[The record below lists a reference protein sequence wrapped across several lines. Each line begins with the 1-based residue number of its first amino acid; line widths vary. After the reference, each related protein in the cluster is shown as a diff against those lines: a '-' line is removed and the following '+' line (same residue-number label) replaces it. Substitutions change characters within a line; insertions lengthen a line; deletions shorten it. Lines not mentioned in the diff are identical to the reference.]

1 MNCSSL
7 ARHVAHPEFDQLGMI
22 GTQMKSNDRG
32 FSLLELLIAMTIS
45 LVILGVA
52 STLLATSFNVRSREQ
67 SRTDSIADV
76 QRALNIISRE
86 LANGGFGFNPA
97 TNGLVV
103 GDCDASTI
111 RVISNLNKYSSASST
126 IESSA
131 EDVKY
136 LVDSTDGQNYLVR
149 HDRFPPAG
157 SSQSTVLAN
166 RIDTLTIDYF
176 GPDNTALNVVA
187 TPALVSNA
195 VAVRVTVLVNLLQV
209 GSPGSPGFQP
219 ATTVQ
224 LTSDV
229 TLRNKSENRST
240 Y

>member
-1 MNCSSL
+1 
-7 ARHVAHPEFDQLGMI
+7 
-22 GTQMKSNDRG
+22 MKSNERG
-32 FSLLELLIAMTIS
+32 FSLLELVIAMTIS

-52 STLLATSFNVRSREQ
+52 SKLLATSFNVRSREQ

-76 QRALNIISRE
+76 QRALNIMSRE
-86 LANGGFGFNPA
+86 VANGGYGFDPA

-111 RVISNLNKYSSASST
+111 RVISNLNKYSSASTT

-136 LVDSTDGQNYLVR
+136 LVDSTDDQNYLVR
-149 HDRFPPAG
+149 HDRFPSG
-157 SSQSTVLAN
+157 GGSQSTVLAN
-166 RIDTLTIDYF
+166 RIDTLTINYF
-176 GPDNTALNVVA
+176 GPDNTELEVGV
-187 TPALVSNA
+187 TPALVTNA
-195 VAVRVTVLVNLLQV
+195 VAVRITVRVNLPKV
-209 GSPGSPGFQP
+209 GNEGSPGFQP
-219 ATTVQ
+219 ATTIE
-224 LTSDV
+224 LSSDV

>member
-1 MNCSSL
+1 MNS
-7 ARHVAHPEFDQLGMI
+7 D
-22 GTQMKSNDRG
+22 NRG

-76 QRALNIISRE
+76 QRALNIMSRE
-86 LANGGFGFNPA
+86 LSNGGYGLDPT
-97 TNGLVV
+97 TNGLIV
-103 GDCDASTI
+103 GDCDNSTI
-111 RVISNLNKYSSASST
+111 RVISNLNKYSSGSTT

-136 LVDSTDGQNYLVR
+136 LVDSTNGQNYLVR
-149 HDRFPPAG
+149 HDRFAPFG
-157 SSQSTVLAN
+157 SNPSTVLAN
-166 RIDTLTIDYF
+166 RIDTLTLAYF
-176 GPDNTALNVVA
+176 GPGNTALDVA
-187 TPALVSNA
+187 ANPELVSDA
-195 VAVRVTVLVNLLQV
+195 VAVRITVLVNLLQV
-209 GSPGSPGFQP
+209 GTPRSPGYQP
-219 ATTVQ
+219 ATTIQ

>member
-1 MNCSSL
+1 
-7 ARHVAHPEFDQLGMI
+7 
-22 GTQMKSNDRG
+22 MKSKDCG

-76 QRALNIISRE
+76 QRALNIMSRE
-86 LANGGFGFNPA
+86 LANGGFGFDPA

-111 RVISNLNKYSSASST
+111 RVISNLNKYSSGSST

-149 HDRFPPAG
+149 HDRFSTG
-157 SSQSTVLAN
+157 GSQSTVLAN
-166 RIDTLTIDYF
+166 RIDTLAIEYF
-176 GPDNTALNVVA
+176 GPNNTALAVGA
-187 TPALVSNA
+187 TPSLVTDA
-195 VAVRVTVLVNLLQV
+195 VAVRITVMVNLLQV

-219 ATTVQ
+219 ASTIQ